1 MFFAIEF
8 HKKLIFCHK
17 IIDFM
22 IEIWLGPLQGVF
34 KRSLIKVLSDYLT
47 FIVANGSSNTLN
59 MADTC
64 QGE

>member
-1 MFFAIEF
+1 
-8 HKKLIFCHK
+8 
-17 IIDFM
+17 M

-34 KRSLIKVLSDYLT
+34 KIKVLSDYLT

>member
-1 MFFAIEF
+1 
-8 HKKLIFCHK
+8 
-17 IIDFM
+17 M